1 MPYKKLIPFL
11 KVVGL
16 AVVTLV
22 MVTSIIEAISRGQA
36 RTSGDLIVGLALGPI
51 VFGGI
56 LLFLENVKK
65 QNDDALDGL
74 LFDGIFSAF
83 RVTLLGINMGL
94 VIAELYVLVQWNS
107 NPEDG
112 RFEPLFSLIAF
123 VVVIAEYLRQR
134 SNADRELDDD
144 EEAEKAPAA

>member
-1 MPYKKLIPFL
+1 MRYKKLIPL
-11 KVVGL
+11 VKVIGF

-22 MVTSIIEAISRGQA
+22 IVTSIVEAISRGEA
-36 RTSGDLIVGLALGPI
+36 RTPRDLIIGLAFGPI
-51 VFGGI
+51 VLGGI
-56 LLFLENVKK
+56 LLFLENVKR

-74 LFDGIFSAF
+74 LFDGMFSAF
-83 RVTLLGINMGL
+83 RVTLLGINAGL
-94 VIAELYVLVQWNS
+94 VIAELYILAQWNS
-107 NPEDG
+107 NPEDS

-144 EEAEKAPAA
+144 DDAEETPAA

>member
-1 MPYKKLIPFL
+1 MTYKKLIPL
-11 KVVGL
+11 IKVVGL

-22 MVTSIIEAISRGQA
+22 IVTSIIEAISRGEA
-36 RTSGDLIVGLALGPI
+36 RTSKELIVGLAFGPI
-51 VFGGI
+51 VFGGL

-65 QNDDALDGL
+65 QNDDELDGL
-74 LFDGIFSAF
+74 LFDVIFSVF
-83 RVTLLGINMGL
+83 RVTLLGINTGL
-94 VIAELYVLVQWNS
+94 VFAELYILVQWNN
-107 NPEDG
+107 NPQDS

-144 EEAEKAPAA
+144 DEPEQAPAA